1 MYAGVVVYDLK
12 PGKKADASRIWKEI
26 FVPAVKRQS
35 SFKGALWLTAPD
47 ADKAIGIE
55 LWDIDLAASA
65 FETSGLFQ
73 QLLEKFKPVLAKTPE
88 RQEYSALQVAEPVSE

>member
-12 PGKKADASRIWKEI
+12 PGKKAEAGRIWKEG
-26 FVPAVKRQS
+26 FVPVASKQAG
-35 SFKGALWLTAPD
+35 FKGALWLTAPE

-55 LWDIDLAASA
+55 LWEMDLAASA

-73 QLLEKFKPVLAKTPE
+73 QLLDKFKSVLAKTPE
-88 RQEYSALQVAEPVSE
+88 REEYSALHVLG